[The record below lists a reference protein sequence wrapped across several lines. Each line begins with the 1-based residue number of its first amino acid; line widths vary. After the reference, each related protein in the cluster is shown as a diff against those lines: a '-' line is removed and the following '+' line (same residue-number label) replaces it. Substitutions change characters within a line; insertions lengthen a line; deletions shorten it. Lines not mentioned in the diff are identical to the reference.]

1 MNIIY
6 DCYFCII
13 SFLNYKDLRSLKIV
27 NTENNLL
34 IENYIKN
41 KINLISNVFINY
53 KYNKNIRKKMKHKYS
68 LTLLRFKPFLIYNI
82 IENSYIIKCKK
93 FNTFDSFIDLIIKLL
108 GNKKYQ
114 LTNKQYLEISNY
126 FDKKLSFTN
135 IKDILKKLNT
145 EQLLRIC

>member
-1 MNIIY
+1 
-6 DCYFCII
+6 
-13 SFLNYKDLRSLKIV
+13 
-27 NTENNLL
+27 
-34 IENYIKN
+34 
-41 KINLISNVFINY
+41 
-53 KYNKNIRKKMKHKYS
+53 MKHKYS